1 MSETTLEPSLYQFEV
16 TTMSGEVKKLSE
28 FKGKLLLVVN
38 TASGCGFTPQLKEM
52 ENLYKQYKD
61 RGLEILACPS
71 NDFGKQE
78 PLSNEGIQAF
88 CKTNYDISFLITQKI
103 HVKGVAAHPLFAYLA
118 DKKLNTRS
126 NGYPKWNFHK
136 YLIDRN
142 GRMIDFFYSFT
153 RPESVKVKKAIEAH
167 L

>member
-1 MSETTLEPSLYQFEV
+1 
-16 TTMSGEVKKLSE
+16 
-28 FKGKLLLVVN
+28 
-38 TASGCGFTPQLKEM
+38 
-52 ENLYKQYKD
+52 
-61 RGLEILACPS
+61 
-71 NDFGKQE
+71 
-78 PLSNEGIQAF
+78 
-88 CKTNYDISFLITQKI
+88 KI
-103 HVKGVAAHPLFAYLA
+103 HVKGVAAHPLFAFLA
-118 DKKLNTRS
+118 NKKLNPKS

>member
-1 MSETTLEPSLYQFEV
+1 MSQTTLEPSLYQFEV

-38 TASGCGFTPQLKEM
+38 IASGCGFAPQLKEL
-52 ENLYKQYKD
+52 ENLYKLYNH
-61 RGLEILACPS
+61 RGLEIIACPS

-88 CKTNYDISFLITQKI
+88 CKSNYDISFLITQKI
-103 HVKGVAAHPLFAYLA
+103 HVKGVAAHPLFTFLA

-136 YLIDRN
+136 YLMNRN
-142 GRMIDFFYSFT
+142 GRMVDFFYSFT
-153 RPESVKVKKAIEAH
+153 RPESVKVKKVIEAN